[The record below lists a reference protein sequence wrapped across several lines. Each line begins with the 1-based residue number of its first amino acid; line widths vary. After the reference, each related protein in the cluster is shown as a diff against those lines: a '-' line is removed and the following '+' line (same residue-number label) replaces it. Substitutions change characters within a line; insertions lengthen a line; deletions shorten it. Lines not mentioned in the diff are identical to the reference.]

1 MNKLKGEHLM
11 KIGYLKKDTME
22 MHNMKRSWVVNSWRI
37 VDENG
42 IDLVLPWPRSKSE
55 ACRQAVQ
62 LGIKLKEK

>member
-1 MNKLKGEHLM
+1 MNKLKGEYIM

-22 MHNMKRSWVVNSWRI
+22 MYNMKRAWFVKSWRI

-42 IDLVLPWPRSKSE
+42 IDLVLPWPRTKTE
-55 ACRQAVQ
+55 ARQLAGQ